1 MSSTCSVF
9 EAVTSTCSV
18 FEAVTSTCSV
28 FQAVT
33 STCSVFQ
40 ADELNVPA
48 YLQRYLVHAQRNYL
62 QQQNRQLLHDNDD
75 DIITT
80 DISSTALP
88 STDISST
95 ALPSTDDLPPPLHY
109 DDHHYASDFI
119 VPDTGELREDLT
131 FSGDCASDGED
142 HGCLGL
148 KSSCAGKPSKSSSA
162 GVSSKANSKQNSRN
176 NSRQSSRNSR
186 VAQHS
191 SIEDVDAEDEDGE
204 GEGAGSQWGGSSSNR
219 SNSFVDR
226 NDNLKKSG
234 LSIIHVG
241 GTTSDPAF
249 EMIVPYDEAFEEV
262 GLRWL
267 PLCRL
272 VVLLVSSYLPPLC

>member
-1 MSSTCSVF
+1 M
-9 EAVTSTCSV
+9 
-18 FEAVTSTCSV
+18 
-28 FQAVT
+28 
-33 STCSVFQ
+33 FQ

-80 DISSTALP
+80 DIS
-88 STDISST
+88 T
-95 ALPSTDDLPPPLHY
+95 ALPSTDDIPPPLP
-109 DDHHYASDFI
+109 DDHHHHYASDFI

-131 FSGDCASDGED
+131 CSGDCASEGED

-148 KSSCAGKPSKSSSA
+148 KSSCAGKSSKSSSA
-162 GVSSKANSKQNSRN
+162 GVSSKANSKQSSRN

-191 SIEDVDAEDEDGE
+191 SIEDVDAENEEGE

-272 VVLLVSSYLPPLC
+272 VLLLVYN